1 MLKVREIADKCGVNR
16 NQIYRFINERTIE
29 PVKIIGNV
37 RYYSDD
43 VIKLFKQFK
52 QSNTDKAGE
61 NTGKCLNIKQHSEQ
75 KILKEKIDFLQK
87 ENEFLKKQI
96 NEQNA
101 QIKELHTLLHENNQ
115 ALLSYKSLDERVINS
130 DKTGI
135 KQEQTEKQT
144 EVKQFQTEEKDNG
157 RRDFLN
163 RILNRFKKGK

>member
-52 QSNTDKAGE
+52 QSNTDKAGD
-61 NTGKCLNIKQHSEQ
+61 NTVKCLNAEQYVEQ

-96 NEQNA
+96 SEQNA
-101 QIKELHTLLHENNQ
+101 QIKELHTLLHEDNQ
-115 ALLSYKSLDERVINS
+115 ALLSYKSLNEKSVNS

-135 KQEQTEKQT
+135 KQVQTEKQT
-144 EVKQFQTEEKDNG
+144 EFKQPRTEEKDSG

>member
-43 VIKLFKQFK
+43 VIKLFKLFK
-52 QSNTDKAGE
+52 QSNTSKTGE
-61 NTGKCLNIKQHSEQ
+61 NTRKCLNTEQHTKQE
-75 KILKEKIDFLQK
+75 ILKEKIDFLQK

-115 ALLSYKSLDERVINS
+115 TLLSYKSLGEKSMNS

-135 KQEQTEKQT
+135 KQTQTEKRT
-144 EVKQFQTEEKDNG
+144 EVKQSQTEEKNND
-157 RRDFLN
+157 RRDFFN
-163 RILNRFKKGK
+163 RILKRFKKGK